1 VNALEPFSRCCRLPA
16 GQGQKNAPEAD
27 LGRLLGMGGNAP
39 CLMISE
45 NLFDLEA

>member
-1 VNALEPFSRCCRLPA
+1 MSIPALVLCRH
-16 GQGQKNAPEAD
+16 GQGQENAPEAV
-27 LGRLLGMGGNAP
+27 LSCSRGKGSNAP